1 MLLLNPRRTR
11 TNMKLLQLVWIFL
24 LTLCGQSAVIKIQ
37 VKEDDEAILDCSFST
52 NIKNE
57 PFAWKK
63 DVDQSNEEVFWYS
76 GGDTDPGPEFRGRV
90 FHFPDQLQFGNAS
103 IKITKAKTSDSGTYT
118 CYHATVQKEIKST
131 ISLTVGPILKDRSD
145 EKIEGASP
153 EPSVTNLEETQ
164 TSALL
169 RCVVRGASPK
179 PEVVWMDSDG
189 TTLRGDESKATKTT
203 GNKYDTVLRITVTKT
218 DNYTCVATQ
227 KEINHQINNTIF
239 VRLNGGAS
247 KPNAKEINETKDG
260 VLLQCVVQDPSP
272 QTKVFWKD
280 STGQDV
286 RSEEQKTENSII
298 LWATVTM
305 TDYYRCVTT
314 EGKKDDELY
323 DEIRVKITDGSW
335 TKLLIGIVVGVV
347 LTVAVGVIAWCCCK
361 KKLEVQHQ
369 REARKDII

>member
-24 LTLCGQSAVIKIQ
+24 LTLCGQSADIKIQ
-37 VKEDDEAILDCSFST
+37 VKEDGEAILDCSFGT

-63 DVDQSNEEVFWYS
+63 DVDQSNEDVFWYS
-76 GGDTDPGPEFRGRV
+76 GGDTDPGPEFKDRV

-103 IKITKAKTSDSGTYT
+103 IKITKAKTSDNGTYT

-153 EPSVTNLEETQ
+153 EPSVTMLDQTQ

-189 TTLRGDESKATKTT
+189 TTLRDDESKATKTT
-203 GNKYDTVLRITVTKT
+203 GNKFDTVLRITVTKT

-239 VRLNGGAS
+239 VRLNAAVP
-247 KPNAKEINETKDG
+247 KPYVTIFGETNQG
-260 VLLQCVVQDPSP
+260 MLLQCEVFDASP
-272 QTKVFWKD
+272 KLKVFWKN
-280 STGQDV
+280 SAGHDV
-286 RSEEQKTENSII
+286 SAKEQKTRTGGGYNII
-298 LWATVTM
+298 LQTTVTK

-314 EGKKDDELY
+314 EGKKDDELHSEIFVRPY
-323 DEIRVKITDGSW
+323 DNPRSSVSRLVPAAVLAVLG
-335 TKLLIGIVVGVV
+335 LVAAVVV
-347 LTVAVGVIAWCCCK
+347 
-361 KKLEVQHQ
+361 
-369 REARKDII
+369 